1 MMTRNWIG
9 IRLLARI
16 AFVAAIGSVAA
27 VQAETEIARFTYKPS
42 VPEVELGDT
51 RVDPEFTRQKMLLTG
66 KEGEKIP
73 LLISLPAAAG
83 RKPFPVVIMFHGA
96 VEDRKENL
104 SNMMSGRLARRG
116 IACISMDLPG
126 HGERSRKDHPDF
138 KPSLQRLILRSTA
151 QRLGNAVD
159 TTKLPGMDDA
169 ALTAASEAV
178 AQGWQDSVIDG
189 RRVIDYLETRT
200 DIDAKRIFAFGQSMG
215 GDIAFWL
222 TASDPRI
229 AGLATGISGAFDV
242 TAPTAVAMRPYMSA
256 ESLRAFGEQIAPKP
270 VLVIASKDDPLVA
283 VADYQR
289 LIDVL
294 KKPKVEWIAQKHN
307 ITRPGFDAVAEWFA
321 QQLGDA
327 PTTQPA
333 KNP

>member
-1 MMTRNWIG
+1 
-9 IRLLARI
+9 
-16 AFVAAIGSVAA
+16 
-27 VQAETEIARFTYKPS
+27 
-42 VPEVELGDT
+42 
-51 RVDPEFTRQKMLLTG
+51 
-66 KEGEKIP
+66 
-73 LLISLPAAAG
+73 
-83 RKPFPVVIMFHGA
+83 
-96 VEDRKENL
+96 
-104 SNMMSGRLARRG
+104 
-116 IACISMDLPG
+116 MDLPG
-126 HGERSRKDHPDF
+126 HGERSGKDHPDF
-138 KPSLQRLILRSTA
+138 KPSLQRLILKSTA

-159 TTKLPGMDDA
+159 ASKLPGMDDA

-200 DIDAKRIFAFGQSMG
+200 DIDPKRIFAFGQSMG

-222 TASDPRI
+222 AASDPRI
-229 AGLATGISGAFDV
+229 VGLATGISGAFDV

-256 ESLRAFGEQIAPKP
+256 DSLWAFGEQISPKP

-294 KKPKVEWIAQKHN
+294 KRPKVEWIAQKHN

-321 QQLGDA
+321 QQLAGA
-327 PTTQPA
+327 PTTQPG